1 MKSHYFLFHLYLKNG
16 KNNKRKKKKKLLT
29 YVIKLQIKLIT
40 YIHVPYFL

>member
-1 MKSHYFLFHLYLKNG
+1 MG
-16 KNNKRKKKKKLLT
+16 KTTKERKKKKLLT